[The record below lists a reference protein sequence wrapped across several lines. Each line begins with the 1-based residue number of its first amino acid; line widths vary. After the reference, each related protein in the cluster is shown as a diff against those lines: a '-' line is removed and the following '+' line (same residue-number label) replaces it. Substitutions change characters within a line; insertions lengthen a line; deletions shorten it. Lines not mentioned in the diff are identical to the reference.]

1 MDVKKCTVCNIKID
15 EDNYKKDRNICE
27 NFYNINRKKYYNKE
41 KKIEKPKVDNVNNP
55 NNNIVSK
62 FENHRYV
69 NIGPSNVGKTYY
81 MLKVLEKIGDK
92 RPIHIITRS
101 PNQYPNYKTSNEIKP
116 INKYK
121 GSVVIFDD
129 MLGAKNS
136 SQIDEFFTR
145 GRHEDLDNYYIS
157 QSYFGLPRQSIR
169 NNSDRLL
176 LFKQTLRDVQ
186 SMYYDIGAYD
196 MNYDEFKQMCHKAWD
211 EKFNYLCIDITK
223 NKNDGKYRIFNESKN
238 TYIECICESEAFE
251 ILLSYSYKGTITIL
265 LSYFY
270 KSIITILLSYSYKC
284 NYI

>member
-15 EDNYKKDRNICE
+15 EDNCKKDRKICK
-27 NFYNINRKKYYNKE
+27 NCYNINRKKYTINE
-41 KKIEKPKVDNVNNP
+41 KKRKTADSVENIEKPNTENVNNKDS
-55 NNNIVSK
+55 N
-62 FENHRYV
+62 FENHRHV
-69 NIGPSNVGKTYY
+69 IIGPSNVGKTFY
-81 MLKVLEKIGDK
+81 MLQVLEKIGNQ

-145 GRHEDLDNYYIS
+145 GRHENLDVYFIS

-169 NNSDRLL
+169 NNSDRLI

-186 SMYYDIGAYD
+186 SMFYDIGAYD
-196 MNYDEFKQMCHKAWD
+196 MN
-211 EKFNYLCIDITK
+211 
-223 NKNDGKYRIFNESKN
+223 
-238 TYIECICESEAFE
+238 
-251 ILLSYSYKGTITIL
+251 
-265 LSYFY
+265 
-270 KSIITILLSYSYKC
+270 
-284 NYI
+284 